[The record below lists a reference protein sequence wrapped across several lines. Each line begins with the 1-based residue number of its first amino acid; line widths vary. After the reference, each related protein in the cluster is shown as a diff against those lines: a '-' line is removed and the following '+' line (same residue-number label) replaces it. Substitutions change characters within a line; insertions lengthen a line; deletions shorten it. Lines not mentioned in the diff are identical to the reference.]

1 MAAKPMRPVGV
12 TVISILAGVLGALV
26 LLLGIFALAASAII
40 ADLIETY
47 APMTALPATLLA
59 GIIAVAG
66 VVFAVVGI
74 LHLVVAYGIWVG
86 AGWAW
91 WLSIVLAILGAIGG
105 LLSFPNGIIA
115 TIIYALII
123 WYFMQRQVKAYF
135 GQAPVQAP
143 EPPPAPPPALPPV

>member
-1 MAAKPMRPVGV
+1 MATKPMRPVGV

-26 LLLGIFALAASAII
+26 LLLGVFALAASAII
-40 ADLIETY
+40 APLIETY

-59 GIIAVAG
+59 GIIAVVG
-66 VVFAVVGI
+66 VIFAVVGI

-91 WLSIVLAILGAIGG
+91 WLSIILAILGAIGG
-105 LLSFPNGIIA
+105 LLTLPSGVIA

-123 WYFMQRQVKAYF
+123 WYFMQPQVKAYF
-135 GQAPVQAP
+135 GQAPAP
-143 EPPPAPPPALPPV
+143 TPPPAPPPV